1 MMKKTGEE
9 LKMKLKNI
17 LVTSVAFAC
26 FSNVFAAEVTPG
38 TMISKGNIDAIGEDT
53 FEGRKIK
60 DLIAPTYADLVK
72 NSGFTIRLGA
82 SKPYD
87 LDPRMIALTKEYSP
101 KVKLTAEGKVDGYE
115 AGMPFPNISLDDSQA
130 GRKLAYNIVYSGF
143 LGDVLDWPSI
153 LFVMVS
159 EDKGYLRKIDY
170 KFALYQMIGRK
181 NPPRVE
187 GDGTIRSYTTLIATQ
202 PTDVRGVGIFS
213 IRYADGRLDDNYAY
227 LRTVR
232 RFRRIAGS
240 SWYDPVQGSD
250 FLGDETSNGFN
261 GDPGWYKSYRILSKQ
276 TMLFPESEQ
285 TQYVNPKGKGIAE
298 ELPYVNISE
307 SPYWN
312 TKDPKEVWRP
322 REVYVLEAIPPDG
335 YPASRRVLYVD
346 ANPYVPI
353 VYFAEGYDKKGM
365 LWRIYTNSVNRA
377 KAEDGAPT
385 LNPIFARM
393 IDVKTRTATLLP
405 GGGGRRVNPKG
416 VTAAD
421 FSIEAVRK
429 IIE

>member
-1 MMKKTGEE
+1 MKT
-9 LKMKLKNI
+9 KL
-17 LVTSVAFAC
+17 LFASALWMSC
-26 FSNVFAAEVTPG
+26 SAYVFAAELSVG
-38 TMISKGNIDAIGEDT
+38 TLITKENIGAVEQDT
-53 FEGRKIK
+53 FEGHRIK
-60 DLIAPTYADLVK
+60 DLIPSTYVELIKSDGL
-72 NSGFTIRLGA
+72 TIRLGA
-82 SKPYD
+82 TKPYEV
-87 LDPRMIALTKEYSP
+87 DPRMIALTKEHSL
-101 KVKLTAEGKVDGYE
+101 KVKLTPDGKTSGFE
-115 AGMPFPNISLDDSQA
+115 AGIPFPSLSLDDPEA

-153 LFVMVS
+153 LFVMVDS
-159 EDKGYLRKIDY
+159 KKGYLRKIDY

-187 GDGTIRSYTTLIATQ
+187 GDGSVRSYTTLVATQ
-202 PTDVRGVGIFS
+202 PTDVRGIGVFS

-232 RFRRIAGS
+232 RFRRTPGS

-261 GDPGWYKSYRILSKQ
+261 GDPSWYKSYRLLAKK

-285 TQYVNPKGKGIAE
+285 TRYINPNGKSIAE
-298 ELPYVNISE
+298 ELPYIDITQA
-307 SPYWN
+307 PYWN
-312 TKDPKEVWRP
+312 SKDPKEIWRP
-322 REVYVLEAIPPDG
+322 REVYVLEAIPPEG

-353 VYFAEGYDKKGM
+353 VYFAEGYDKNNK
-365 LWRIYTNSVNRA
+365 LWRVYTNSINRT
-377 KAEDGAPT
+377 KADDGSPT
-385 LNPIFARM
+385 LNPIFARL
-393 IDVKTRTATLLP
+393 IDLKTRTATLLP

-421 FSIEAVRK
+421 FSMEAVRRV
-429 IIE
+429 IE